1 MLQIKLIVVIFRY
14 NKMLLI
20 KIILFFCVILIYSI
34 FKWIRDFKFGMVG
47 KKDIYGFILLLI
59 RRVVKWESC
68 VIVWIFN

>member
-1 MLQIKLIVVIFRY
+1 
-14 NKMLLI
+14 MLLI